1 MTTTLHRATEP
12 VDFTGRTLEGVAY
25 RYDYPSRVTDDHW
38 ATSYFEE
45 IPTGAD
51 RRTLSHRASFPL
63 AQLHRSSG
71 GVVIGDVTFSPSSLD
86 RALMFTATVAHG
98 RTGDEFLEQLDE
110 WRDASVTFEA
120 LRNSKRTT
128 PWHGDIVQRA
138 EIRITELALT
148 PNGTAL
154 AKGAGVLA
162 HRAATAPDEPAS
174 TKLAEYRA
182 RALQL

>member
-25 RYDYPSRVTDDHW
+25 RYDYPSRVTDDRW
-38 ATSYFEE
+38 ASSYFEE
-45 IPTGAD
+45 IPSGAD

-63 AQLHRSSG
+63 AQMHQSAG
-71 GVVIGDVTFSPSSLD
+71 GIVIGNVTFSPSAAD
-86 RALMFTATVAHG
+86 RALMFTATVDHG
-98 RTGDEFLEQLDE
+98 RTGDEFLEQLDD
-110 WRDASVTFEA
+110 WSDASVTFEA

-128 PWHGDIVQRA
+128 PWHGEIVQRA

-162 HRAATAPDEPAS
+162 HRAATVLDAPAA

-182 RALQL
+182 RALTL